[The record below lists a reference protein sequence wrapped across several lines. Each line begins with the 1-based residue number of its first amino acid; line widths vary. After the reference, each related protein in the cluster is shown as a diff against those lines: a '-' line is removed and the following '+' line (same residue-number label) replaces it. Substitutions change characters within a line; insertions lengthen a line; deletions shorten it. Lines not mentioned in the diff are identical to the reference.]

1 MVKRVCKRWADFVL
15 FGEEE
20 NWPIYRSG
28 LFSSC
33 QHVWLTDWSCT
44 VWRFDNI
51 MYPFQYNS
59 TNRPL
64 ALNFFPRSQVMGSHE
79 GCLLLNNK
87 RTIHTITMTLVTAWC
102 FQLSVPSKMNY
113 WHGRCDG
120 ISSRHC
126 FPQRSMKSALFYLQH
141 VQVYNLRLNH
151 QYTSLPGQKKSYING
166 SWCRRCVR

>member
-1 MVKRVCKRWADFVL
+1 MADFVL

-20 NWPIYRSG
+20 NWPIYRSV

-64 ALNFFPRSQVMGSHE
+64 ALNFFPRSQVMGSHA
-79 GCLLLNNK
+79 GCLLSNNK
-87 RTIHTITMTLVTAWC
+87 RDHSYNYNDISHSMRV
-102 FQLSVPSKMNY
+102 FQLSVPSKINY

-120 ISSRHC
+120 ISSVRHC
-126 FPQRSMKSALFYLQH
+126 FPQSSMKPALFYLQH

>member
-1 MVKRVCKRWADFVL
+1 MVKRVCKQWADFVL

-44 VWRFDNI
+44 VWCFDNI

-64 ALNFFPRSQVMGSHE
+64 ALNFFPRSQVMGSHA

-102 FQLSVPSKMNY
+102 FSIVCALQNKLLTRQVWWYFLCQTLFSSKVNEVCSVLSSTCP
-113 WHGRCDG
+113 G
-120 ISSRHC
+120 IQPEAESSIH
-126 FPQRSMKSALFYLQH
+126 F
-141 VQVYNLRLNH
+141 
-151 QYTSLPGQKKSYING
+151 TSWPGKKAI
-166 SWCRRCVR
+166 